1 MIIDLSPTEPA
12 RIGWRLPR
20 GVHVREQFYFHDLT
34 GARADMTNTNP
45 QLVLRPRS
53 RGGVLGY
60 DLDMSGYPAGGYG
73 TVDIEGGVINDLNGY
88 LVEMYSRDAA
98 GSPTGLLAK
107 GEVAVS
113 GGAYQ
118 YEGPY
123 GPLTLPVVAGPP
135 GPIGPVGVQGEQGI
149 RGGTWTTGASA
160 PSTPGQ
166 VEGDMYLQD
175 DGSVFRWSGTTWV
188 RGAF

>member
-1 MIIDLSPTEPA
+1 MIIDLSPVEPA

-20 GVHVREQFYFHDLT
+20 GVHVREQFFFHDVT
-34 GARADMTNTNP
+34 GGRADMTDTFP

-53 RGGVLGY
+53 KGSALGY
-60 DLDMSGYPAGGYG
+60 ELDMSDYPAGGYG
-73 TVDIEGGVINDLNGY
+73 TVDIEGGVINDMNGY
-88 LVEMYSRDAA
+88 LAELYSRDAA

-118 YEGPY
+118 YEGPF

-135 GPIGPVGVQGEQGI
+135 GPAGPVGVQGEQGI
-149 RGGTWTTGASA
+149 RGGTWTTGPGA
-160 PSTPGQ
+160 PTVPGQ

-175 DGSVFRWSGTTWV
+175 DGSVFRWSGAAWT
-188 RGAF
+188 RGTF